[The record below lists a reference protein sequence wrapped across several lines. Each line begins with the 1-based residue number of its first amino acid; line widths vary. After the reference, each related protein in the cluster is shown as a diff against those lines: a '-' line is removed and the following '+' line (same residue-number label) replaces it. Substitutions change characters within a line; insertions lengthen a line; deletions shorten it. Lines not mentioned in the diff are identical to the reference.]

1 MLQIDV
7 CPAIAHTLHTQI
19 ACCWRLSAACE
30 WLWLLRPS
38 LACSTYD
45 AAFCYRQSSLV
56 CRSVWMQRSRVHV
69 RESCKT
75 AEPIEM
81 PFGDDSGGPKEPCM
95 MYYMGSRC
103 PTVGGN
109 FWGLSGSF
117 QSVVSLYCVHCSK
130 KINNAISCAVH
141 SSFNNGSLC
150 DAAIRQ
156 NSLTTLVVFST
167 FLRVKIQNN

>member
-130 KINNAISCAVH
+130 KSITPS
-141 SSFNNGSLC
+141 
-150 DAAIRQ
+150 AARCIQASIMARYAMRPFAK
-156 NSLTTLVVFST
+156 TLWPHLLY
-167 FLRVKIQNN
+167 FLHFCV